1 MKNIFKIVLSA
12 FIILGLGSCKKDE
25 KKVIFEGGTPPVLQ
39 TSVTGDVPM
48 SFATQ
53 NATAFTLNWTN
64 PEYKFNTG
72 ANSLDVNYNILIDK
86 TSDFNSPDIKTVS
99 VGTDLS
105 KIFTQAE
112 FDDILLNQLS
122 LDTSTHYNVYIRVDA
137 FFVGGAE
144 LLSSN
149 TLTVGVT
156 PYAIPPK
163 VAPPA
168 DGNLYI
174 VGGDPLL
181 GAWSNPVPTPA
192 QQFTKV
198 TATLYEIT
206 LKLSGGD
213 NTTDK
218 NQFLFIPKN
227 GDWGHKYACSKT
239 SDQTVNG
246 GDFGYDF
253 SDNFPGPTSP
263 GTYKIS
269 VDFQKG
275 KYTITAL

>member
-12 FIILGLGSCKKDE
+12 FIIFGLGSCKKDE
-25 KKVIFEGGTPPVLQ
+25 KKVIFEGGTAPVLQ
-39 TSVTGDVPM
+39 TSLTGDVPM

-53 NATAFTLNWTN
+53 NATAFSLNWTN

-72 ANSLDVNYNILIDK
+72 VSSLDVNYNILIDK
-86 TSDFNSPDIKTVS
+86 ANDFSSPDIKTVS

-105 KIFTQAE
+105 KTFTQAE

-122 LDTSTHYNVYIRVDA
+122 LDTGTHYNVYLRVDA

-163 VAPPA
+163 IAPPA
-168 DGNLYI
+168 SGELFI
-174 VGGDPLL
+174 TGAATPKGWMAAGD
-181 GAWSNPVPTPA
+181 APVA
-192 QQFTKV
+192 EQKFTQV
-198 TATLYEIT
+198 SATMYEIT
-206 LKLSGGD
+206 ISLIGGQSY
-213 NTTDK
+213 T
-218 NQFLFIPKN
+218 FVPVY
-227 GDWGHKYACSKT
+227 GDWNSKYSIAIGN
-239 SDQTVNG
+239 DPNEVNG
-246 GDFGYDF
+246 GDFIVGGNDILAP
-253 SDNFPGPTSP
+253 SAS
-263 GTYKIS
+263 GTYKIT

-275 KYTITAL
+275 KFTVTPA